1 MAHMAQHA
9 TIARTRLRQTRLE
22 RLDTF
27 LRSNA
32 ARLVLLLL
40 VANTI
45 LAQAF
50 FNSGGRILVLL
61 GMNLTAVYLNTS
73 AVLSTLAFSLFEI
86 AMLWARQEVLALDE
100 SIKRLINAQ
109 AWLSRNRAALVVIT
123 AINFYS
129 LAVFNAAIWP
139 SVAVPGIP
147 EPPAPWRYYLH
158 AGFYTAILYLAGIVG
173 ERVKSEQEVSMTMAR
188 RHTQQALAAHDAQFA
203 QQIKDM
209 AEAGDP
215 LAPLVAATSSPETAQ
230 LVALQHLAVTGQVSV
245 MDAARL
251 NAAAK
256 GHDTTL
262 LDKLLTHQQQQLA
275 APMVSGVG
283 AADIAELIDEV
294 DEVDEAAP
302 DAAADG
308 VALQRP
314 PNGRYNYRRLDDAL
328 AATRGVIG

>member
-1 MAHMAQHA
+1 MAQHA
-9 TIARTRLRQTRLE
+9 TIARTRLRRTWLE

-32 ARLVLLLL
+32 VRLVLLLL

-50 FNSGGRILVLL
+50 FNSGGRILVLF

-100 SIKRLINAQ
+100 SIKKAIGAV
-109 AWLSRNRAALVVIT
+109 AWLRRNRYALIAIT

-158 AGFYTAILYLAGIVG
+158 AAFYTAILYLAGIVG
-173 ERVKSEQEVSMTMAR
+173 ERTKSEQEVSMTMAR
-188 RHTQQALAAHDAQFA
+188 RHTQQALAAHDAQFS

-209 AEAGDP
+209 TTAGDP

-256 GHDTTL
+256 GHDTIL
-262 LDKLLTHQQQQLA
+262 LDKLLSHQQQLA
-275 APMVSGVG
+275 IPVAAGLVAAESADMVEV
-283 AADIAELIDEV
+283 IDEV
-294 DEVDEAAP
+294 ET
-302 DAAADG
+302 DG
-308 VALQRP
+308 ATASPAVQQP
-314 PNGRYNYRRLDDAL
+314 PTGRYNHRRLDERL
-328 AATRGVIG
+328 AATR

>member
-1 MAHMAQHA
+1 
-9 TIARTRLRQTRLE
+9 LE
-22 RLDTF
+22 RLDGF

-32 ARLVLLLL
+32 IRLVLLFL

-50 FNSGGRILVLL
+50 FNSGGRILVVF
-61 GMNLTAVYLNTS
+61 GMNLTAIYLNAS
-73 AVLSTLAFSLFEI
+73 AILSTLAFSLFEI

-100 SIKRLINAQ
+100 SIKRQINAE
-109 AWLSRNRAALVVIT
+109 AWLRRNLYALLAIT

-139 SVAVPGIP
+139 DLAVPGVP
-147 EPPAPWRYYLH
+147 EPPSPWRYYLH

-173 ERVKSEQEVSMTMAR
+173 ERTKSEQEVSMTMAR
-188 RHTQQALAAHDAQFA
+188 KHTQQALAAHDAQFS

-209 AEAGDP
+209 TAAGDP

-230 LVALQHLAVTGQVSV
+230 LVALQHAAVTGQVSV

-256 GHDTTL
+256 GHDTAL
-262 LDKLLTHQQQQLA
+262 LDRLATHNRSHSGSVGDRSARFGFAAEDEDAEGEEGNLL
-275 APMVSGVG
+275 
-283 AADIAELIDEV
+283 DEEAEL
-294 DEVDEAAP
+294 P
-302 DAAADG
+302 F
-308 VALQRP
+308 
-314 PNGRYNYRRLDDAL
+314 
-328 AATRGVIG
+328 

>member
-1 MAHMAQHA
+1 MAQHA
-9 TIARTRLRQTRLE
+9 TTGPTIARTRLRRTWLE
-22 RLDTF
+22 RLDSF

-32 ARLVLLLL
+32 VRLVLLLL

-50 FNSGGRILVLL
+50 FNSGGRILVLV
-61 GMNLTAVYLNTS
+61 GMNLTALYLNLS

-100 SIKRLINAQ
+100 SIKQAIGAE
-109 AWLSRNRAALVVIT
+109 AWLTRNRYALLAIT

-139 SVAVPGIP
+139 DVAVPGIP
-147 EPPAPWRYYLH
+147 EPPSPWRFYLH
-158 AGFYTAILYLAGIVG
+158 AAFYTAILYLAGIVG

-188 RHTQQALAAHDAQFA
+188 RHTQQALAAHDAQFS
-203 QQIKDM
+203 QQIKEM
-209 AEAGDP
+209 TAAGEP

-245 MDAARL
+245 MDAARI

-262 LDKLLTHQQQQLA
+262 LDKLLTHQQQRLA
-275 APMVSGVG
+275 APMVAGVG
-283 AADIAELIDEV
+283 SADMAVI
-294 DEVDEAAP
+294 VDEAEGEQE
-302 DAAADG
+302 ADG
-308 VALQRP
+308 AAVQQP
-314 PNGRYNYRRLDDAL
+314 PNGRYNYRRLDDRL
-328 AATRGVIG
+328 AATR

>member
-1 MAHMAQHA
+1 MVQHA
-9 TIARTRLRQTRLE
+9 TIARTRLRRTWLE
-22 RLDTF
+22 RLDMF

-32 ARLVLLLL
+32 VRLVLLLL

-50 FNSGGRILVLL
+50 FNSGGRILVLF
-61 GMNLTAVYLNTS
+61 GMNLTAIYLNLS

-86 AMLWARQEVLALDE
+86 AMLWARQEVLALDD
-100 SIKRLINAQ
+100 SIKKAIGAG
-109 AWLSRNRAALVVIT
+109 AWLTRNRYALIAIT

-139 SVAVPGIP
+139 DVAVPGIP
-147 EPPAPWRYYLH
+147 EPASPWRFYLH
-158 AGFYTAILYLAGIVG
+158 AAFYTAILYLAGIVG

-188 RHTQQALAAHDAQFA
+188 RHTQQALAAHDAQFS

-209 AEAGDP
+209 TEAGDP

-256 GHDTTL
+256 GHDTAL
-262 LDKLLTHQQQQLA
+262 LDKLLTHQQQQLS
-275 APMVSGVG
+275 APMVSGAGVG
-283 AADIAELIDEV
+283 AAVFAEALDAIDEAQS
-294 DEVDEAAP
+294 EVGAEA
-302 DAAADG
+302 DSAAM
-308 VALQRP
+308 QQP
-314 PNGRYNYRRLDDAL
+314 PNGRYSHKRLDERL
-328 AATRGVIG
+328 AATR